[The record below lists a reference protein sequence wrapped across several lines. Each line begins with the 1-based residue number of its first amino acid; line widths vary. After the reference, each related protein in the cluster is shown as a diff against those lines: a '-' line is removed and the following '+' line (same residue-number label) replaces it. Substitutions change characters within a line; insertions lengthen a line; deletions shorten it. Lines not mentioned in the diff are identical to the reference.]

1 MLVAIPGRLSTATPA
16 GRMAL
21 LYRFSRLNDRSNTG
35 VFTFIATRSVTRDL
49 HRDAT
54 TKDFPFGYHRW
65 AVSFV
70 RTDKVLG
77 VLLRI
82 RNPAPGSRCYLDF
95 TFTLLNREHFS
106 KNEAISEKQ
115 VRFTA
120 EESSHGSSRWIL
132 ISDLQSRRF
141 SDETGEFLLELSL
154 SNVTTVFETDIRV
167 PAHLLN
173 HHHHHQ
179 PHHHQHRGSSGSTHQ
194 KEWSA
199 ASTPSTPSGS
209 TAANASQ
216 RLESSYFCFGGF
228 EWNISL
234 LPDGSPDDGDNGGP
248 RVLLN
253 RLTGFDHPCRVQYR
267 LVLGED
273 DRRADSGVLD
283 QISDLSGRIRGFSL
297 RGQGTSD
304 LVRRGLLRLQLHM
317 LSANAISEAKVLA
330 TGPRADPSCSGTTT
344 ANCYDRDKQPW
355 CVEADLEAD
364 CVRLK
369 LYYSELQHIPRG
381 HLRYVAWNAYLIR
394 RQPGSGARE
403 SVLVLRAPH
412 SSYCVQDGMDVGVVM
427 ETDVTV
433 REIRESAGMY
443 LDGSGNLTV
452 HVEWLDSQLL
462 FGSTYHKYDDIAR
475 TQCHQMKREI
485 AALQAENYNLERQ
498 VFSYQ
503 KSISYASAGGQPSED
518 LPEDYYA
525 NHVRRLSETQ
535 SLSESEYA

>member
-1 MLVAIPGRLSTATPA
+1 M
-16 GRMAL
+16 
-21 LYRFSRLNDRSNTG
+21 
-35 VFTFIATRSVTRDL
+35 
-49 HRDAT
+49 
-54 TKDFPFGYHRW
+54 
-65 AVSFV
+65 
-70 RTDKVLG
+70 LG

-234 LPDGSPDDGDNGGP
+234 LPDGSPDDGDNGRP

-253 RLTGFDHPCRVQYR
+253 RLTGGPPPRK
-267 LVLGED
+267 
-273 DRRADSGVLD
+273 
-283 QISDLSGRIRGFSL
+283 LS
-297 RGQGTSD
+297 
-304 LVRRGLLRLQLHM
+304 
-317 LSANAISEAKVLA
+317 
-330 TGPRADPSCSGTTT
+330 
-344 ANCYDRDKQPW
+344 
-355 CVEADLEAD
+355 
-364 CVRLK
+364 LK
-369 LYYSELQHIPRG
+369 RS
-381 HLRYVAWNAYLIR
+381 
-394 RQPGSGARE
+394 
-403 SVLVLRAPH
+403 
-412 SSYCVQDGMDVGVVM
+412 
-427 ETDVTV
+427 
-433 REIRESAGMY
+433 
-443 LDGSGNLTV
+443 
-452 HVEWLDSQLL
+452 
-462 FGSTYHKYDDIAR
+462 
-475 TQCHQMKREI
+475 
-485 AALQAENYNLERQ
+485 
-498 VFSYQ
+498 
-503 KSISYASAGGQPSED
+503 
-518 LPEDYYA
+518 
-525 NHVRRLSETQ
+525 
-535 SLSESEYA
+535 

>member
-1 MLVAIPGRLSTATPA
+1 
-16 GRMAL
+16 MAL
-21 LYRFSRLNDRSNTG
+21 LYRFTRLNDRSNTG

-82 RNPAPGSRCYLDF
+82 RNPAPGSKCYLDF

-115 VRFTA
+115 VRFTS
-120 EESSHGSSRWIL
+120 EESTHGSSRWIL

-167 PAHLLN
+167 PQNLVN
-173 HHHHHQ
+173 QHHHHH
-179 PHHHQHRGSSGSTHQ
+179 HHHRGSATGHQTQ
-194 KEWSA
+194 KEWATVTMPGQVA
-199 ASTPSTPSGS
+199 A
-209 TAANASQ
+209 AANASSQ
-216 RLESSYFCFGGF
+216 LHRLESSYFCFGGF

-234 LPDGSPDDGDNGGP
+234 LPEGSPEDGDNGRP

-267 LVLGED
+267 VVLGEGE
-273 DRRADSGVLD
+273 RRADSGVLD

-297 RGQGTSD
+297 RGPGAAD
-304 LVRRGLLRLQLHM
+304 LLRRGTLRLQLHM
-317 LSANAISEAKVLA
+317 LSANAISEAKVSA
-330 TGPRADPSCSGTTT
+330 TGSGTTDPSGNGAT
-344 ANCYDRDKQPW
+344 APNCYDRDKQPW
-355 CVEADLEAD
+355 CVEVDLGSD

-369 LYYSELQHIPRG
+369 LYYAELQHIPRG

-403 SVLVLRAPH
+403 SVLALRAPH
-412 SSYCVQDGMDVGVVM
+412 SSYYVQDGMDVGVVM

-433 REIRESAGMY
+433 REVRESASMY
-443 LDGSGNLTV
+443 LDGSGSLTV

-475 TQCHQMKREI
+475 TQCHQMKREM

-503 KSISYASAGGQPSED
+503 KSISYASARGQPSED

>member
-1 MLVAIPGRLSTATPA
+1 
-16 GRMAL
+16 MAL
-21 LYRFSRLNDRSNTG
+21 LYRFTRLNDRSNTG

-70 RTDKVLG
+70 RTDKVCLFPAALSERRPRRG
-77 VLLRI
+77 TRCILRSDTSSVGG
-82 RNPAPGSRCYLDF
+82 NAFLFFFC
-95 TFTLLNREHFS
+95 N
-106 KNEAISEKQ
+106 
-115 VRFTA
+115 VRFTS
-120 EESSHGSSRWIL
+120 EESTHGSSRWIL

-167 PAHLLN
+167 PQNLVN
-173 HHHHHQ
+173 QHHHHH
-179 PHHHQHRGSSGSTHQ
+179 HHHRGSATGHQTQ
-194 KEWSA
+194 KEWATVTMPGQVA
-199 ASTPSTPSGS
+199 A
-209 TAANASQ
+209 AANASSQ
-216 RLESSYFCFGGF
+216 LHRLESSYFCFGGF

-234 LPDGSPDDGDNGGP
+234 LPEGSPEDGDNGRP

-267 LVLGED
+267 VVLGEGE
-273 DRRADSGVLD
+273 RRADSGVLD

-297 RGQGTSD
+297 RGPGAAD
-304 LVRRGLLRLQLHM
+304 LLRRGTLRLQLHM
-317 LSANAISEAKVLA
+317 LSANAISEAKVRPVHVQVSA
-330 TGPRADPSCSGTTT
+330 TGSGTTDPSGNEAT
-344 ANCYDRDKQPW
+344 APNCYDRDKQPW
-355 CVEADLEAD
+355 CVEVDLGSD

-369 LYYSELQHIPRG
+369 LYYAELQHIPRG

-403 SVLVLRAPH
+403 SVLALRAPH
-412 SSYCVQDGMDVGVVM
+412 SSYYVQDGMDVGVVM

-433 REIRESAGMY
+433 REVRESASMY
-443 LDGSGNLTV
+443 LDGSGSLTV

-503 KSISYASAGGQPSED
+503 KSISYASARGQPSED